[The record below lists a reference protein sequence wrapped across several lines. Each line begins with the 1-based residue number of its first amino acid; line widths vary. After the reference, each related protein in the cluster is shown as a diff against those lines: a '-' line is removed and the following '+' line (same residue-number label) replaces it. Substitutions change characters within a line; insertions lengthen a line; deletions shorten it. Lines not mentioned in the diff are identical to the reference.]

1 MREEKKSF
9 LVRLHFSLLII
20 NFTRPFSFLKFRNMK
35 KCLLILKIYK
45 QSKKKKKNCFQ
56 FIERVQ
62 NDCLKRKNYV
72 HCSMFIHFKNPD
84 PYQLFLFT
92 SERGVNWEDNRT
104 KFMKKQGVARII
116 DADEK
121 SLNYLQHSSFFFWN
135 GFIMQFCSQNDKSKS
150 N

>member
-45 QSKKKKKNCFQ
+45 QSKKKKKKLFSIHRESTKWL
-56 FIERVQ
+56 FKKKKLRS
-62 NDCLKRKNYV
+62 L
-72 HCSMFIHFKNPD
+72 FIHFKNPD